1 MLGHESESRLK
12 AFLVAVGDG
21 ERSLEGARQ
30 RLCLIRDF
38 SPHAAFQRIDR
49 DGSGYISS
57 HELVAYLREHGN
69 IAATEGECYRLVRF
83 FDSDEDGRLSFQ
95 E

>member
-1 MLGHESESRLK
+1 MGE
-12 AFLVAVGDG
+12 G
-21 ERSLEGARQ
+21 ERGLEGARQ

-38 SPHAAFQRIDR
+38 SPHAAFQRVDR
-49 DGSGYISS
+49 DGSGYLSS
-57 HELVAYLREHGN
+57 HELVAYLRDQGN
-69 IAATEGECYRLVRF
+69 CHASEGELYRLVRF